1 MQTPFDMNRR
11 SLIAHMTALL
21 GATAIPAE
29 AFAAPKGKGKGKGKA
44 APKKFFTP
52 SQTALVTALADTFI
66 PKTDTPGAVEA
77 GVVPRFD
84 AMIGHWAAPE
94 TQKQVVASLAAVDKM
109 ALEADKKPFAALT
122 PARRKELLIPY
133 DKAALKP
140 VPPPS
145 KVSGL
150 AALVGMANYVVDPG
164 YNRIKDLLIGLHY
177 SSEAAMTKDIIYEH
191 VPGKFVPSL
200 KLTKDSRPFSGLGTI
215 MG

>member
-29 AFAAPKGKGKGKGKA
+29 AFAAPRGKAKGKA
-44 APKKFFTP
+44 GPKRFFTP

-84 AMIGHWAAPE
+84 AMIGHWASAE
-94 TQKQVVASLAAVDKM
+94 TKAQVVASLAAVDKM
-109 ALEADKKPFAALT
+109 ALESDKKPFAALT
-122 PARRKELLIPY
+122 PARRKELLIAH
-133 DKAALKP
+133 DKAALKQ
-140 VPPPS
+140 VPR
-145 KVSGL
+145 KGKAVGL
-150 AALVGMANYVVDPG
+150 EAIFGAANTVPADQG
-164 YNRIKDLLIGLHY
+164 YNRIKDLIIGLHY
-177 SSEAAMTKDIIYEH
+177 SSEAAMTQDLLYEH

-200 KLTKDSRPFSGLGTI
+200 KITKDSRPFSGLGTI

>member
-1 MQTPFDMNRR
+1 MDQGMNLDRR
-11 SLIAHMTALL
+11 DLMGHFALL
-21 GATAIPAE
+21 LGVAALPAE
-29 AFAAPKGKGKGKGKA
+29 AFAAPKGKAKGKA

-84 AMIGHWAAPE
+84 AMMGRWASAKTKAE
-94 TQKQVVASLAAVDKM
+94 VVAALAAVDKM
-109 ALEADKKPFAALT
+109 ALETDRKTFAALA

-140 VPPPS
+140 VPPP
-145 KVSGL
+145 KRLSGL
-150 AALVGMANYVVDPG
+150 AALMGGASFVVDPG
-164 YNRIKDLLIGLHY
+164 YSRVKDLIIGLHY
-177 SSEAAMTKDIIYEH
+177 SSEASMTKDIIYEH
-191 VPGKFVPSL
+191 IPGPYVASL

>member
-29 AFAAPKGKGKGKGKA
+29 AFAAPKGKGKGKA

-52 SQTALVTALADTFI
+52 SQTALITALADTFI

-84 AMIGHWAAPE
+84 AMIGHWASAE
-94 TQKQVVASLAAVDKM
+94 TKASVVASLAAVDKM
-109 ALEADKKPFAALT
+109 ALEADKKTFAALT
-122 PARRKELLIPY
+122 PARRKELLLAY
-133 DKAALKP
+133 DKTALKP
-140 VPPPS
+140 VPP
-145 KVSGL
+145 KTKLSGL
-150 AALVGMANYVVDPG
+150 AALMGAANSVADPG
-164 YNRIKDLLIGLHY
+164 YSRIKDLLIGLHY
-177 SSEAAMTKDIIYEH
+177 SSEAAMTQDLIYEH

>member
-1 MQTPFDMNRR
+1 MNLDRR
-11 SLIAHMTALL
+11 DLMGHFALL
-21 GATAIPAE
+21 LGVAALPAE
-29 AFAAPKGKGKGKGKA
+29 AFAAPKGKAKGKA

-84 AMIGHWAAPE
+84 AMMGRWASAKTKAE
-94 TQKQVVASLAAVDKM
+94 VVAALAAVDKM
-109 ALEADKKPFAALT
+109 ALETDRKTFAALA

-140 VPPPS
+140 VPPP
-145 KVSGL
+145 KRLSGL
-150 AALVGMANYVVDPG
+150 AALMGGASFVVDPG
-164 YNRIKDLLIGLHY
+164 YSRVKDLIIGLHY
-177 SSEAAMTKDIIYEH
+177 SSEASMTKDIIYEH
-191 VPGKFVPSL
+191 IPGPYVASL

>member
-1 MQTPFDMNRR
+1 MQTPFELNRR

-29 AFAAPKGKGKGKGKA
+29 AFAAPKGKGKA
-44 APKKFFTP
+44 VRKKFFAP
-52 SQTALVTALADTFI
+52 SQTALVAALADTYI
-66 PKTDTPGAVEA
+66 PETDTPGALMA

-84 AMIGHWAAPE
+84 ALMGHWASAE
-94 TQKQVVASLAAVDKM
+94 TKATVIASLAAIDKM
-109 ALEADKKPFAALT
+109 ALETDKKTFAALT

-140 VPPPS
+140 VPP
-145 KVSGL
+145 KKKLSGL
-150 AALVGMANYVVDPG
+150 AALMGAAASVADPG

-200 KLTKDSRPFSGLGTI
+200 KITKDSRPFSGLGTI